1 MDIHRKSLRRK
12 SKNIKAT
19 SGNESHEQQ
28 QEQQQQQHVVLLLCK
43 LMLKGIDWLFPAGS
57 KTLPIWWCKK
67 SGRVFTACGLSEPW
81 GDALFFF

>member
-28 QEQQQQQHVVLLLCK
+28 QQEQQQQQHVVLLLCK
-43 LMLKGIDWLFPAGS
+43 LMLKDRLALSRGIEN
-57 KTLPIWWCKK
+57 
-67 SGRVFTACGLSEPW
+67 TAHL
-81 GDALFFF
+81 AV